1 MTIFTLINSSACFF
15 YENLLTLLVSKPL
28 LWKDGSFTWKDW
40 WLLLLFSFLHVSH
53 FWSLS
58 DGGGEE
64 IIRWLAT
71 EVWQYFHNNIYV
83 SGPIL
88 VKLANELNP
97 SCLSPT
103 FVKKFFQQNTWKQA
117 GGGYSWLDFFCLLHC
132 IYINFQIILSIF
144 LADKR

>member
-1 MTIFTLINSSACFF
+1 MKFLKNRVLRIGIKVLIYLHLWQKSIKITFSIPKINLMTIFTLINSSACFF

-103 FVKKFFQQNTWKQA
+103 FVKKFFQ
-117 GGGYSWLDFFCLLHC
+117 
-132 IYINFQIILSIF
+132 
-144 LADKR
+144 